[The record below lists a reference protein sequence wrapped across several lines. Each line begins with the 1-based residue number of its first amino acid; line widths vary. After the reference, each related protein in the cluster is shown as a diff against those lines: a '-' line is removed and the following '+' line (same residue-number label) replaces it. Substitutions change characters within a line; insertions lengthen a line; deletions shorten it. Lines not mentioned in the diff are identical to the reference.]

1 METVHSLVCVILIAE
16 VFMIH
21 VPYYS
26 LCSVDLESL
35 GPLLGQIV
43 VALYPVID
51 EQPHKV
57 ADIFHFLIVQNR
69 FLVYLNYY

>member
-1 METVHSLVCVILIAE
+1 MEAVHSLV
-16 VFMIH
+16 MIVLLQSQH
-21 VPYYS
+21 LHIN

-57 ADIFHFLIVQNR
+57 AEIFHFLIVQNR
-69 FLVYLNYY
+69 YL

>member
-1 METVHSLVCVILIAE
+1 MEAVYSLVRIFCSEINIFILA
-16 VFMIH
+16 VN
-21 VPYYS
+21 

-57 ADIFHFLIVQNR
+57 AEIFRFLIVQNR
-69 FLVYLNYY
+69 YLGL